1 MAWIIL
7 IAAGLFE
14 IGMALT
20 LKASDG
26 FSRLWPSIGF
36 FVFGGISFTLLSRAL
51 ETIPVGTAYAI
62 WTGIGAAGTAI
73 FGMIVFQEP
82 ATAARLFFITLLIA
96 SIAGLKFVSH

>member
-1 MAWIIL
+1 MAWFIL

-20 LKASDG
+20 LKASEG
-26 FSRLWPSIGF
+26 FSRLWPTLGF
-36 FVFGGISFTLLSRAL
+36 FVFGGISFFLLARAL

-73 FGMIVFQEP
+73 LGMIVFQEP

>member
-20 LKASDG
+20 LKASEG
-26 FSRLWPSIGF
+26 FSRLWPTLGF
-36 FVFGGISFTLLSRAL
+36 FVFGGISFFLLARAL

-73 FGMIVFQEP
+73 LGMIVFQEP